1 MKVGLNVM
9 MSGIPWWSCDT
20 GFVSPDNKSP
30 HFQEL
35 MTRWYQYGAF
45 LPVFRTHACRPNNEP
60 WNLGGK
66 KTYGHIRASLLLRER
81 LRPYIMEQM
90 KLASKRG
97 LPPMR
102 PLFFDFM
109 NDPKAATVE
118 DEYMFGSD
126 LLVVPVTKYGMR
138 SREVYLPAGVEW
150 TDAWTG
156 KKIQGGK
163 AITADAPIEH
173 IPVYIRGDKPALLAH
188 FRDLYEAPNVVPG
201 RIEAESLKVQSVS
214 RSRVEPQDMT
224 PFGNHW
230 SDDSQMVWWGG
241 LSEGDQLV
249 LEVPVDKAGTY
260 ALELRLSKAQDYG
273 MFSFQLDDGPASAAI
288 DFFDPKLQ
296 PPMLFKLKP
305 AKLTQGKHLLK
316 ISYHGKNP
324 NSSNFLIGIDYLML
338 DAAVIQ
344 NPNPE

>member
-1 MKVGLNVM
+1 M

-20 GFVSPDNKSP
+20 GFVSPDNSSP

-35 MTRWYQYGAF
+35 MTRWYQYGVF

-66 KTYGHIRASLLLRER
+66 TTYQNIRASLRLRER
-81 LRPYIMEQM
+81 LRPYVMAQM

-109 NDPKAATVE
+109 DDPKSAAVE
-118 DEYMFGSD
+118 DEYLFGSD
-126 LLVVPVTKYGMR
+126 LLVAPITKYKLR
-138 SREVYLPAGVEW
+138 SRQVYLPAGVEW

-156 KKIQGGK
+156 KKIRGGQV
-163 AITADAPIEH
+163 IMADAPIEH

-188 FRDLYEAPNVVPG
+188 FRDLYEPPKVVPG
-201 RIEAESLKVQSVS
+201 LIEAESLKVQSVS
-214 RSRVEPQDMT
+214 RGRVEPQDMT
-224 PFGNHW
+224 PYGSHW

-324 NSSNFLIGIDYLML
+324 NSSNSLIGIDYLML